1 MAEAGPPL
9 DLKQMLEDIAVERN
23 KARTQVRDL
32 EARISEANRRLVEL
46 EAAYDALKDAMK
58 NRR

>member
-9 DLKQMLEDIAVERN
+9 DLKRMLEQIAVERN
-23 KARTQVRDL
+23 KARAQVRDL
-32 EARISEANRRLVEL
+32 EGQLGEASRRLLDL
-46 EAAYDALKDAMK
+46 EAAHDGLKDAMK